1 MPRLSQLRDERI
13 KKLAKVREAGID
25 PYPATV
31 SRTRLLASIL
41 TKFEELELSEKQV
54 SVVGRIRSIRVHGKA
69 AFLDLEDASG
79 KIQLFM
85 TQSDTQRF
93 QFFLDILDEGD
104 IIEAKGSA
112 YLSKRKEKS
121 VRVISLRLL
130 VKSFRPLP
138 KEWFGLKDT
147 EERFRKRYL
156 DVIFNREV
164 RDRFLKEAKILRELR
179 SYLDSFH
186 FHEVVTPILQPLA
199 GGALAKPFTTHVN
212 ALDIDVALRIAP
224 ELYLKRLLVGGFEKI
239 YELGPVFRNEGIDRD
254 HNPEFLMLELYWAYQ
269 DWEGLMGFTEKW
281 LHAVAQ
287 KVEFSLPPP
296 PWQKKEF
303 DALFEEKTGLAY
315 QKSNEQT
322 LLGFAKEHSVI
333 INRRLSKAK
342 IADELFKK
350 LVRPELKEPTFI
362 TKLPIDISPFAKRLT
377 DDKTKTARF
386 ILYINGL
393 ELVNGFSELNDPQDQ
408 EERFLYQQEMKR
420 GGDEEVTE
428 YDKDFIEALEYG
440 MPPAA
445 GLGLGVTRFFML
457 LTGAANVREATLFP
471 LMKPKNASDEQGK

>member
-13 KKLAKVREAGID
+13 KKLAKVREVGID
-25 PYPATV
+25 PYPAKV

-41 TKFEELELSEKQV
+41 TKFEELESSQKQV

-69 AFLDLEDASG
+69 AFLDLEDGSG
-79 KIQLFM
+79 RIQLFM

-104 IIEAKGSA
+104 IIEAKGST

-121 VRVISLRLL
+121 LKIISLRLL
-130 VKSFRPLP
+130 AKSFLPLP
-138 KEWFGLKDT
+138 KEWFGLKDM

-164 RDRFLKEAKILRELR
+164 KDRFLAEAKILRELR

-186 FHEVVTPILQPLA
+186 FYEVITPILQPLA

-212 ALDIDVALRIAP
+212 ALDIEVALRIAP

-239 YELGPVFRNEGIDRD
+239 YELGPVFRNEGLDRD
-254 HNPEFLMLELYWAYQ
+254 HNSEFLMLELYWAYQ
-269 DWEGLMGFTEKW
+269 DWERLMEFTEKW
-281 LHAVAQ
+281 LHTVAQ
-287 KVEFSLPPP
+287 KADFLLPPP

-303 DALFEEKTGLAY
+303 EALFEEKTGLSY

-322 LLGFAKEHSVI
+322 LLGFAKEHNVI
-333 INRRLSKAK
+333 INRRISKAK

-350 LVRPELKEPTFI
+350 VVRPGLEHPTFV
-362 TKLPIDISPFAKRLT
+362 TKLPLDISPFAKRLS
-377 DDKTKTARF
+377 DDKEKTARF

-393 ELVNGFSELNDPQDQ
+393 ELVNGFSELNDPEDQ
-408 EERFLYQQEMKR
+408 EERFLSQQEMKKQ
-420 GGDEEVTE
+420 GDEEVTE

-457 LTGAANVREATLFP
+457 LTGAPSIREAILFP
-471 LMKPKNASDEQGK
+471 LMKPRANNEDTSL